1 MTNCHILLNVAV
13 ALIVVIVGFGRGE
26 ELEPIP
32 NLVEEEE
39 SHVVEKLP
47 LPPPEHE
54 DGRCRCV
61 CPRLSALLVW
71 VPTVVSLT
79 SHLTLVVAYLSWYDF
94 GNSTVCPPVLL
105 GKMGIWQNRLGNCVR
120 WWNLYNKRRLS
131 VFPFALIAPTQGY
144 AEGQDC
150 VYWGCLT

>member
-61 CPRLSALLVW
+61 CPRLSALLGW
-71 VPTVVSLT
+71 V
-79 SHLTLVVAYLSWYDF
+79 HVAAFFFCLQ
-94 GNSTVCPPVLL
+94 STPCNIV
-105 GKMGIWQNRLGNCVR
+105 I
-120 WWNLYNKRRLS
+120 
-131 VFPFALIAPTQGY
+131 
-144 AEGQDC
+144 
-150 VYWGCLT
+150 